1 MSEKKTHNMASCM
14 LSILDSI
21 KLYDNDSLELGDET
35 LSQVMFRKMDAYNIN
50 LNDELGFTHL
60 KPVDGKDIVEEEMWD
75 HYSELPNPKWYE
87 YKENKMSLYERYKNS
102 KTQDEEEKIEVIN
115 EIISTYP
122 KIIDYLYNRLD
133 TCFGEHTVYLVHMK
147 VNGEDMLKVGYT
159 KNDVVRR
166 FGEKRYAGQNTL
178 DIIEVVR
185 DNKLQA
191 KGAVDF
197 EKKLKDMMVGYRTE
211 SNLTLPGKNE
221 FMDIQY
227 KDDIVKMYDTFYEQY
242 KDVEGLKSPN

>member
-1 MSEKKTHNMASCM
+1 MASCM
-14 LSILDSI
+14 LSILDSL

-60 KPVDGKDIVEEEMWD
+60 KPVDSKDIVVDED
-75 HYSELPNPKWYE
+75 V
-87 YKENKMSLYERYKNS
+87 SLYDRYENS
-102 KTQDEEEKIEVIN
+102 KTKDVDEKVEVIN

-133 TCFGEHTVYLVHMK
+133 TCFGEHTVYLVHMR
-147 VNGEDMLKVGYT
+147 VNGEDMIKVGYT

-221 FMDIQY
+221 FMDIRY

>member
-1 MSEKKTHNMASCM
+1 MSKEKIHNMASCM
-14 LSILDSI
+14 LSILDSL
-21 KLYDNDSLELGDET
+21 KLYDNDSLLLDGET
-35 LSQVMFRKMDAYNIN
+35 LSEVMFRKMEAYNID
-50 LNDELGFTHL
+50 LNEELGFTHL
-60 KPVDGKDIVEEEMWD
+60 KPVDSKDIVEVED
-75 HYSELPNPKWYE
+75 V
-87 YKENKMSLYERYKNS
+87 SLYNRYENS
-102 KTQDEEEKIEVIN
+102 KTQGEEEKIEVIN

-197 EKKLKDMMVGYRTE
+197 EKKLKDMMVGYRTD

>member
-1 MSEKKTHNMASCM
+1 MSKEKIHNMASCM
-14 LSILDSI
+14 LSILDSL
-21 KLYDNDSLELGDET
+21 KLYDNDSLLLDGET
-35 LSQVMFRKMDAYNIN
+35 LSEVMFRKMEAYNID
-50 LNDELGFTHL
+50 LNEELGFTHL
-60 KPVDGKDIVEEEMWD
+60 KPVDSKDIVEVED
-75 HYSELPNPKWYE
+75 V
-87 YKENKMSLYERYKNS
+87 SLYNRYENS
-102 KTQDEEEKIEVIN
+102 KTQGEEEKIEVI
-115 EIISTYP
+115 
-122 KIIDYLYNRLD
+122 YNRLD

-197 EKKLKDMMVGYRTE
+197 EKKLKDMMVGYRTD